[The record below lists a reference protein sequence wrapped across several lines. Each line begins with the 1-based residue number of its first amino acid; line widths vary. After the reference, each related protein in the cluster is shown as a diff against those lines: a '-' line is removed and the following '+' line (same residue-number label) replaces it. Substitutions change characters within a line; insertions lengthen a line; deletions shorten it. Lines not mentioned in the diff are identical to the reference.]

1 VKHDGV
7 HDRKG
12 VSPEIY
18 DQMAEAI
25 RTGCPYQTRLDPP
38 PGRATDDD
46 SNFIPVSEWTTLPSH
61 IHPPRS

>member
-1 VKHDGV
+1 
-7 HDRKG
+7 
-12 VSPEIY
+12 
-18 DQMAEAI
+18 MAEAI